1 MSAFEPGVDH
11 AARPA
16 PEALVFAFAGDRLAV
31 SIEGERAE
39 IPTARAFV
47 GDTAIFFG
55 RLDGRDCFALA
66 LDPGE
71 EPSGLRLS
79 GLRELFGRLDPA
91 VHNVAGR
98 AFQVTEWFRGHAF
111 CGRCGT
117 PTELAEGE
125 RARACPRCGALYF
138 PRINP
143 AVIFLVERGDR
154 MLLARSR
161 NFRGPFYSV
170 LAGFVEPGES
180 LEETIEREV
189 REEVGLEVGD
199 IRYFGSQP
207 WPFPSQLMI
216 GFNIQHAR
224 GEIQLQDSEI
234 VDAGW
239 FGTDGLPELPGRFS
253 IARRL
258 IEDFL
263 ARHRR

>member
-1 MSAFEPGVDH
+1 VSEFEPGVDH
-11 AARPA
+11 AARPG
-16 PEALVFAFAGDRLAV
+16 PRALLFAFAGDRLAV
-31 SIEGERAE
+31 RVDGERVV
-39 IPTARAFV
+39 IPTGAELA
-47 GDTAIFFG
+47 GDPAVFFG
-55 RLDGRDCFALA
+55 RLDGNDCFAVA
-66 LDPGE
+66 MDAADP
-71 EPSGLRLS
+71 PAGLQLS
-79 GLRELFGRLDPA
+79 GLRELFGRLDA
-91 VHNVAGR
+91 SLHGVAGR
-98 AFQVTEWFRGHAF
+98 AFQVVEWYRSHAF
-111 CGRCGT
+111 CGRCGA

-125 RARACPRCGALYF
+125 RARACPNCGALYF

-161 NFRGPFYSV
+161 SFRGPFYSV

-180 LEETIEREV
+180 LEETIRREA
-189 REEVGLEVGD
+189 REEVGLELRD

-216 GFNIQHAR
+216 GFTAHHADGDIR
-224 GEIQLQDSEI
+224 LQDSEI

-239 FGTDGLPELPGRFS
+239 YGSHDLPELPGRFS

-263 ARHRR
+263 TRHG